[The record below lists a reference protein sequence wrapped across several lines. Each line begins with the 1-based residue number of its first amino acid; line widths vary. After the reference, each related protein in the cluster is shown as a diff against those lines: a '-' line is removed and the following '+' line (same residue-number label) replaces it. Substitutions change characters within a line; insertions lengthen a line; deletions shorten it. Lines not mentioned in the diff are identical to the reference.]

1 MRTCRKYFFL
11 WVLIPFLA
19 VLFILLG
26 SGTGHGGQYHAQYLW
41 EKDTLVCVMGNNFY
55 DYYLSKAEPVGFQLE
70 IIRAF
75 AKACQCPYRIDVLPS
90 FEQRRQALAGQQA
103 GIMICSREEFKNYM
117 QDDRQTACF
126 LLPDSSAW
134 VMDAEH
140 TEMIKSLGQWLAQF
154 RQSKAFKAHRK
165 KYYTVTLTNKER
177 PPYSSLSPYDT
188 LIKKYAKKIHWD
200 WRLLASLICQESRF
214 NSESQ
219 SRRGAYG
226 LMQLMPQTAEGFGIF
241 DIENPES
248 NLQAGVKYL
257 HYVTKYLHLDE
268 TTSETDRLKFTLAAY
283 NAGIGR
289 MRDCRVFAESQ
300 GKNPD
305 KWDEVA
311 SVIPLMRHETYYAGD
326 AIQLGYF
333 KGSETL
339 AYVRN
344 VWERYEHYL
353 NLVAL

>member
-1 MRTCRKYFFL
+1 MHTCKKCFFL
-11 WVLIPFLA
+11 LTIIPCLA
-19 VLFILLG
+19 LLFILLG
-26 SGTGHGGQYHAQYLW
+26 SGTGHGGQYRAQYSL
-41 EKDTLVCVMGNNFY
+41 EKDTLVCIMGNNFY
-55 DYYLSKAEPVGFQLE
+55 DYYLYQAEPAGFQLG

-75 AKACQCPYRIDVLPS
+75 AKAFRCPYRINLLPS
-90 FEQRRQALAGQQA
+90 LAQRRQALAGQQA
-103 GIMICSREEFKNYM
+103 DIMICSRSEFKEYM
-117 QDDRQTACF
+117 QDDRLTAAF

-134 VMDAEH
+134 VVDVKRP
-140 TEMIKSLGQWLAQF
+140 EMMKLIGQWMAQY
-154 RQSKAFKAHRK
+154 RQSKDFKTHRR
-165 KYYTVTLTNKER
+165 KYYTVTPANKER
-177 PPYSSLSPYDT
+177 RLYSSLSPYDA
-188 LIKKYAKKIHWD
+188 LIKEYARKIHWD

-214 NSESQ
+214 DTAGR

-257 HYVTKYLHLDE
+257 HYVTKYLRLGE
-268 TTSETDRLKFTLAAY
+268 TAETDRLKFVLAAY

-289 MRDCRVFAESQ
+289 IRDCRAFAVSQ

-305 KWDEVA
+305 KWEDVA
-311 SVIPLMRHETYYAGD
+311 AVIPLMRHETYYAGD
-326 AIQLGYF
+326 AIRLGYF

-344 VWERYEHYL
+344 IWERYEHYL
-353 NLVAL
+353 NLVEN